1 MRSRFGCLFLF
12 VCLFVTVLARV
23 PACRI
28 VVVVIDTAHI
38 FFYFLLVSMLMLF
51 PLLFEFYPNDDN

>member
-28 VVVVIDTAHI
+28 VVVVIDTAH
-38 FFYFLLVSMLMLF
+38 FFFFSIGINANVISIII
-51 PLLFEFYPNDDN
+51 

>member
-28 VVVVIDTAHI
+28 VVIVVVVIDTAHI
-38 FFYFLLVSMLMLF
+38 FYFVGISA
-51 PLLFEFYPNDDN
+51 NVISIII

>member
-1 MRSRFGCLFLF
+1 MFVF

-28 VVVVIDTAHI
+28 VVIDTAHI
-38 FFYFLLVSMLMLF
+38 FYFVVTNANVISIII
-51 PLLFEFYPNDDN
+51 